1 MSSTAYAREQREDQ
15 REHRQSLRLVE
26 AEALQSK
33 SRGDT
38 LEVVGLAVIVLAAWF
53 MLAMIFVPGLS
64 GILG

>member
-1 MSSTAYAREQREDQ
+1 MSSSAYAREQREEQ
-15 REHRQSLRLVE
+15 REPRQSLRLVDS
-26 AEALQSK
+26 EALHSK